1 MTRFDLTGL
10 KADNLVAFM
19 AALGTLRTCSLIH
32 AERTPKLA
40 WTLTGRS
47 WSATLQLDG
56 AISQDDLIGSLHEYL
71 RTPASAPALHIA
83 DNLTVAVEDFQ
94 AALMASYAHARLD
107 NRAAVDFLAA
117 FGSDAVQSQVAGKPS
132 GRIADTAFRTMS
144 GAGHQHFL
152 GTMRTIIADT
162 TAQHLLAAL
171 FAPWDYSDPLQN
183 HSLRWDPQDDVRYAL
198 QWTEP
203 SKDNDRKKTGSMWGA
218 YRLAIEALPL
228 FTTAPQAGRLVT
240 TGFTEDRRRTEL
252 TWPIWDP
259 FIDLPAVHSLIALS
273 ALQRSVP
280 DRQELA
286 RRGIRE
292 LFRCRRITEGK
303 FRNFTAAQPA

>member
-1 MTRFDLTGL
+1 MTRFEFTGL

-47 WSATLQLDG
+47 WYATLQLDDVL
-56 AISQDDLIGSLHEYL
+56 SQEDLIGGLQEYL
-71 RTPASAPALHIA
+71 GAQASAPALNLA

-94 AALMASYAHARLD
+94 AALMASCTDARLD
-107 NRAAVDFLAA
+107 NRNEVDFLAA
-117 FGSDAVQSQVAGKPS
+117 FGSDAVQGQVAGKPS

-240 TGFTEDRRRTEL
+240 TGFTEDRGRTEL

-259 FIDLPAVHSLIALS
+259 FIDLPAVQSLIALS

-303 FRNFTAAQPA
+303 FRNFTVAQPA